1 MPLPSKIKKIFS
13 FRDFSALKPNSPL
26 PGDEVDN
33 SFSAVYRAFNALL
46 DHLGTVIR
54 ADGNLAN
61 GSVGREQLQD
71 GLFDDIT
78 GELRRE
84 VQPDIELNALQAR
97 IAESAARS
105 AGESASVA
113 VSAVDGV
120 RVSASLAVEARF
132 AAEAAARVAADVG
145 DDAVSKATD
154 AENSADHALE
164 SERRSE
170 MFAVLSAHWAEH
182 MPGTIPENILAE
194 MDITGDHWSS
204 RWWAHRAGEIIQ
216 EEIKDLCSVYV
227 GAYASPPATCSHG
240 DPLVVGALYWN
251 TGTEQMYVWTGDE
264 WRALVLPS
272 PGDLQEFHYT
282 TTGGGLIGG
291 TDMFGRV
298 PGDLLSPSCN
308 TNVYLNGVRLL
319 EANDWYVAD
328 ATHVRL
334 SRVPATGSV
343 VTVERM
349 DAPQTVY
356 AATAGKIDTGL
367 WTFDGISKSFPIY
380 VNGGLVSP
388 ANAANVLVELD
399 RRMQEAAVDYRVV
412 GSNIIFTEA
421 PAPGTNAWGLVGM
434 PLGPDEIGVLVPSPS
449 AYGRYTYA
457 AVADGQVYF
466 GGMDKFGNELK
477 GLLAPNSFVNVH
489 VNGVRIEDDEYELA
503 SDVELKLDRGVA
515 YGTSVVIELSQVAKL
530 NFTLPPLVASTAYK
544 LDTDKWV
551 FDGVTTTFPILVN
564 GVPFAPTSEVGINL
578 SLAGVMQEPVDD
590 FIVSGTDLTFSTAP
604 PYDSDCW
611 AIIGVATSGM
621 KEHNHDCGVFG

>member
-1 MPLPSKIKKIFS
+1 
-13 FRDFSALKPNSPL
+13 LKPTTPQ
-26 PGDEVDN
+26 PGDE
-33 SFSAVYRAFNALL
+33 L
-46 DHLGTVIR
+46 DRQFQEVIR
-54 ADGNLAN
+54 AATETLATLHLIQRDDGRLAN
-61 GSVGREQLQD
+61 ASVYLETLA
-71 GLFDDIT
+71 
-78 GELRRE
+78 
-84 VQPDIELNALQAR
+84 PDLYDKI
-97 IAESAARS
+97 IAE
-105 AGESASVA
+105 VTP
-113 VSAVDGV
+113 DL
-120 RVSASLAVEARF
+120 SASLNASASY
-132 AAEAAARVAADVG
+132 AAQAAASATQSQTYLAGTSQAA
-145 DDAVSKATD
+145 DDAVVA
-154 AENSADHALE
+154 ASAAG
-164 SERRSE
+164 RSE
-170 MFAVLSAHWAEH
+170 QAAQSAASLAASAAAAAANSETFAGNSESHAEQAANEARMSAEMSIAWAEH
-182 MPGTIPENILAE
+182 MPGTIPPQYLPSNAVTAE
-194 MDITGDHWSS
+194 HWSS

-240 DPLVVGALYWN
+240 DPLVPGAMYWN
-251 TGTEQMYVWTGDE
+251 TSDQSMYVWTGDE

-272 PGDLQEFHYT
+272 PADLQEFHYT
-282 TTGGGLIGG
+282 TTGSGGLIGG
-291 TDMFGRV
+291 TDMYGRV
-298 PGDLLSPSCN
+298 PGDLLSPSAN
-308 TNVYLNGVRLL
+308 VNVYLNGIRLL

-367 WTFDGISKSFPIY
+367 WTFDGVSKSFPIY

-388 ANAANVLVELD
+388 ANAANVLVELGG
-399 RRMQEAAVDYRVV
+399 RMQEAGVDYKVV
-412 GSNIIFTEA
+412 GSNIIFTDA

-434 PLGPDEIGVLVPSPS
+434 PLGPDEIGVLIPSPS

-457 AVADGQVYF
+457 AVADGQMYF

-477 GLLAPNSFVNVH
+477 GLLAPNAYVNVH
-489 VNGVRIEDDEYELA
+489 INGVRIEDDEYELA
-503 SDVELKLDRGVA
+503 SDVELKLDRGVS

-530 NFTLPPLVASTAYK
+530 NFTLPPLVAATAYK
-544 LDTDKWV
+544 IDTDKWV
-551 FDGVTTTFPILVN
+551 FDGVTTTFPIFVN

-590 FIVSGTDLTFSTAP
+590 FIVVGTDLTFSTAP